1 MNGRF
6 FANKRVEAYI
16 ADGTERFKKSSERKG
31 GVPVE
36 FATNARDGD
45 AGADADADADE
56 EEGKRLDRFG
66 EWLEGGVEGGGVKG

>member
-31 GVPVE
+31 GAPVE
-36 FATNARDGD
+36 FATHARDGD
-45 AGADADADADE
+45 ADADVEE
-56 EEGKRLDRFG
+56 EEGRRLDRFG
-66 EWLEGGVEGGGVKG
+66 EWLEGGVEGGG